1 MELQNINHTSR
12 SVVKVCEASV
22 QQATEQDANCE
33 HFPASSHNFKMT
45 SIYFRICLECLAS
58 ELQPLLFYIYHYAN
72 GYCVCDFCIDRL
84 GFNKNT
90 KLRGIFLNS
99 HIVDRKTAKL

>member
-12 SVVKVCEASV
+12 SVVKVYEASI
-22 QQATEQDANCE
+22 QQGTEQDVNCE
-33 HFPASSHNFKMT
+33 HFPSSSHNFKMA
-45 SIYFRICLECLAS
+45 SIYFRICLEFFAS

-84 GFNKNT
+84 YFNKNT
-90 KLRGIFLNS
+90 NLYGIVLHS